1 MSLTELLSSV
11 FAFSGLSQS
20 PSESVAGQ
28 ESRCNNR
35 LQQSVQTDKFK
46 QVPFAGGVM
55 AFISQEKEILEAA
68 VAGIPRVAEAVA
80 SIPEEERAKALE
92 AAETAYRQTVRELG
106 YEEGPAEGWVSTIML
121 QLRSQLKER
130 ISAKQKPPVKSR
142 LDAVSDLGP
151 TELKSIAEPVRVYS
165 LEVGRP
171 VQAKALVPKKRLTLA
186 PLATAA
192 LIVFCLLIVG
202 GGGAALFYL
211 KHVQGSKLNPAAE
224 TKVPPVEKRTTAVP
238 VDQQYVARPI
248 EQQTTAAPV
257 QQPTSTAPAQ
267 TAAAPI
273 QQPNGPSVALDTR
286 RFDGTWIGTLTCNST
301 PSGLPGWSY
310 ELVGNVRNG
319 VLHSQRGQEGE
330 PGSETY
336 DGTIEPDGSAEIS
349 QTGFSDDSKMDRFH
363 RPTGTEYRN
372 IYVGSFDEL
381 HGKLTRLNQASCTID
396 FTALAARLGAVQNR
410 LQ

>member
-1 MSLTELLSSV
+1 
-11 FAFSGLSQS
+11 
-20 PSESVAGQ
+20 
-28 ESRCNNR
+28 
-35 LQQSVQTDKFK
+35 
-46 QVPFAGGVM
+46 M
-55 AFISQEKEILEAA
+55 AFISEEKEILEAA
-68 VAGIPRVAEAVA
+68 VAGIPRVAEAVT

-142 LDAVSDLGP
+142 LDLAVSDLGP
-151 TELKSIAEPVRVYS
+151 TELKNIAEPVRVYS

-238 VDQQYVARPI
+238 VYQQYVARPI

-257 QQPTSTAPAQ
+257 QQQTTITPIQQLTSTAPAQ

-273 QQPNGPSVALDTR
+273 QQPNGPSVAPDTR

-301 PSGLPGWSY
+301 PSGLAGWSY

-372 IYVGSFDEL
+372 IYVGSFDES
-381 HGKLTRLNQASCTID
+381 HGKLTRLNRAPCTID
-396 FTALAARLGAVQNR
+396 FTTLAARLGAVQNR

>member
-238 VDQQYVARPI
+238 VDQQYVA
-248 EQQTTAAPV
+248 
-257 QQPTSTAPAQ
+257 PA
-267 TAAAPI
+267 
-273 QQPNGPSVALDTR
+273 N
-286 RFDGTWIGTLTCNST
+286 
-301 PSGLPGWSY
+301 
-310 ELVGNVRNG
+310 
-319 VLHSQRGQEGE
+319 
-330 PGSETY
+330 
-336 DGTIEPDGSAEIS
+336 
-349 QTGFSDDSKMDRFH
+349 
-363 RPTGTEYRN
+363 
-372 IYVGSFDEL
+372 
-381 HGKLTRLNQASCTID
+381 
-396 FTALAARLGAVQNR
+396 
-410 LQ
+410 

>member
-1 MSLTELLSSV
+1 M
-11 FAFSGLSQS
+11 
-20 PSESVAGQ
+20 
-28 ESRCNNR
+28 
-35 LQQSVQTDKFK
+35 
-46 QVPFAGGVM
+46 
-55 AFISQEKEILEAA
+55 
-68 VAGIPRVAEAVA
+68 
-80 SIPEEERAKALE
+80 
-92 AAETAYRQTVRELG
+92 
-106 YEEGPAEGWVSTIML
+106 
-121 QLRSQLKER
+121 
-130 ISAKQKPPVKSR
+130 
-142 LDAVSDLGP
+142 SDLGP

-171 VQAKALVPKKRLTLA
+171 VQAKALVPKKRLTRGS
-186 PLATAA
+186 LATAA

-257 QQPTSTAPAQ
+257 QQPTSTAPMNRLLPHRSSSPMGRRLHWTPGVSMEHGLAPLPV
-267 TAAAPI
+267 TA
-273 QQPNGPSVALDTR
+273 R
-286 RFDGTWIGTLTCNST
+286 RPDCRGNCSD
-301 PSGLPGWSY
+301 

-363 RPTGTEYRN
+363 RPLAPN
-372 IYVGSFDEL
+372 IATFMSAASMSL